1 MMTVKILDHPLINVL
16 MTNLRSKE
24 TSSVEFRY
32 TAKKISSL
40 MAYEIFKD
48 LKIEQKKIDTP
59 LGNFSGAKVQDP
71 KPCVISIL
79 RAGLII
85 SEGITDIFDDVSI
98 GHIGMYRDEKTLSP
112 VNYLIKLPSNLQNRQ
127 CFLCDPMLATGGSA
141 ISSLE
146 TLKQNNASDITLIC
160 LLASEEGIKNVK
172 EKFSD
177 VTIICAQKD
186 SDLNEKG
193 FIVPGLGDAGDRIFD
208 T

>member
-1 MMTVKILDHPLINVL
+1 
-16 MTNLRSKE
+16 
-24 TSSVEFRY
+24 
-32 TAKKISSL
+32 
-40 MAYEIFKD
+40 MAFEVFKD
-48 LKIEQKKIDTP
+48 LKVDRKKINTP
-59 LGNFSGAKVQDP
+59 LESFLGAKTQDP

-85 SEGITDIFDDVSI
+85 SEGITDIFKDVSI

-146 TLKQNNASDITLIC
+146 TLKQNNASDITLVC

-186 SDLNEKG
+186 DHLNEKG

>member
-1 MMTVKILDHPLINVL
+1 MTVKVLNHPLINVL
-16 MTNLRSKE
+16 MTNLRSQE
-24 TSSVEFRY
+24 TNSFEFRY

-40 MAYEIFKD
+40 MAFEVFKD
-48 LKIEQKKIDTP
+48 LNVDRKKINTP
-59 LGNFSGAKVQDP
+59 LKCFLGVKNKDP

-85 SEGITDIFDDVSI
+85 AEGITDIFKDVSI

-146 TLKQNNASDITLIC
+146 TLKQNNASDITLVC

-186 SDLNEKG
+186 DHLNEKG

>member
-1 MMTVKILDHPLINVL
+1 MTVEVLNHPLINIL
-16 MTNLRSKE
+16 MTNLRSQE
-24 TSSVEFRY
+24 TSSSEFRH

-48 LKIEQKKIDTP
+48 LKIERKKINTP
-59 LGNFSGAKVQDP
+59 LESYVGIKAQNP

-85 SEGITDIFDDVSI
+85 SEGITDIFDKVSI
-98 GHIGMYRDEKTLSP
+98 GHIGMYRDEKTLNP
-112 VNYLIKLPSNLQNRQ
+112 VNYLIKLPSNLENRQ

-146 TLKQNNASDITLIC
+146 TLKKNNASDITLVC
-160 LLASEEGIKNVK
+160 LLASEEGIRNVK

-177 VTIICAQKD
+177 VKIICAQKD
-186 SDLNEKG
+186 DKLNEKG

>member
-1 MMTVKILDHPLINVL
+1 
-16 MTNLRSKE
+16 
-24 TSSVEFRY
+24 
-32 TAKKISSL
+32 

-48 LKIEQKKIDTP
+48 LKIERKKIDTP
-59 LGNFSGAKVQDP
+59 LDNFLGTKVQDP

-85 SEGITDIFDDVSI
+85 SEGITDIFDDASI

-186 SDLNEKG
+186 NDLNEKG

>member
-1 MMTVKILDHPLINVL
+1 
-16 MTNLRSKE
+16 
-24 TSSVEFRY
+24 
-32 TAKKISSL
+32 
-40 MAYEIFKD
+40 MAYEKFKD

-59 LGNFSGAKVQDP
+59 LDNFSGAKVQDP

-85 SEGITDIFDDVSI
+85 SDGITDIFEDVSI
-98 GHIGMYRDEKTLSP
+98 GHIGMYRDEKTLTP

-186 SDLNEKG
+186 NDLNEKG

>member
-1 MMTVKILDHPLINVL
+1 MTVKVLNHPLINVL

-24 TSSVEFRY
+24 TSSFEFRY

-48 LKIEQKKIDTP
+48 LKIELKKIDTP
-59 LGNFSGAKVQDP
+59 LDNFLGAKVQEP

-146 TLKQNNASDITLIC
+146 TLKQNNASEITLIC

-186 SDLNEKG
+186 NDLNEKG

>member
-1 MMTVKILDHPLINVL
+1 M
-16 MTNLRSKE
+16 
-24 TSSVEFRY
+24 
-32 TAKKISSL
+32 
-40 MAYEIFKD
+40 
-48 LKIEQKKIDTP
+48 
-59 LGNFSGAKVQDP
+59 
-71 KPCVISIL
+71 
-79 RAGLII
+79 II
-85 SEGITDIFDDVSI
+85 SEGITDIFKDVSI

-146 TLKQNNASDITLIC
+146 TLKQNNASDITLVC
-160 LLASEEGIKNVK
+160 LLASEEGIKKVK

-186 SDLNEKG
+186 NHLNEKG

>member
-1 MMTVKILDHPLINVL
+1 MTVKVLNHPLLNVL
-16 MTNLRSKE
+16 MTNLRSQE
-24 TSSVEFRY
+24 TDSFEFRY

-40 MAYEIFKD
+40 MSFEIFKD
-48 LKIEQKKIDTP
+48 LKVKRKKIDTP
-59 LGNFSGAKVQDP
+59 LESFLGVENQDP

-85 SEGITDIFDDVSI
+85 SEGITDIFKDVSI

-146 TLKQNNASDITLIC
+146 TLKQNNASDITLVC

-186 SDLNEKG
+186 DHLNEKG

>member
-1 MMTVKILDHPLINVL
+1 MTVKVLNHPLINIL
-16 MTNLRSKE
+16 MTNLRSQE
-24 TSSVEFRY
+24 TSSSEFRH

-48 LKIEQKKIDTP
+48 LKIERKKINTP
-59 LGNFSGAKVQDP
+59 LESYVGIKAQNP

-85 SEGITDIFDDVSI
+85 SEGITDIFDKVSI
-98 GHIGMYRDEKTLSP
+98 GHIGMYRNEKTLSP

-146 TLKQNNASDITLIC
+146 TLKKNNASDITLVC
-160 LLASEEGIKNVK
+160 LLASDEGIRNVK

-177 VTIICAQKD
+177 VKIICAQKD
-186 SDLNEKG
+186 DKLNEKG

>member
-1 MMTVKILDHPLINVL
+1 MTVKVLNHPLINIL
-16 MTNLRSKE
+16 MTNLRSQE
-24 TSSVEFRY
+24 TDSFEFRY

-40 MAYEIFKD
+40 MAFEIFKD
-48 LKIEQKKIDTP
+48 LKVKRKNIDTP
-59 LGNFSGAKVQDP
+59 LESFLGVENQDP

-85 SEGITDIFDDVSI
+85 SEGITDIFKDVSI

-112 VNYLIKLPSNLQNRQ
+112 VNYLIKLPSNLQYRQ

-146 TLKQNNASDITLIC
+146 TLKQNNASDITLVC

-186 SDLNEKG
+186 DHLNEKG

>member
-1 MMTVKILDHPLINVL
+1 MTVKVLNHPLINVL
-16 MTNLRSKE
+16 MTNLRSNE
-24 TSSVEFRY
+24 TSSFEFRY

-59 LGNFSGAKVQDP
+59 LGNFSGAKVRDP

-85 SEGITDIFDDVSI
+85 SDGITDIFDDVSI

-186 SDLNEKG
+186 NDLNEKG

>member
-1 MMTVKILDHPLINVL
+1 MTVTVLNHPLINVL
-16 MTNLRSKE
+16 MTNLRSQE
-24 TSSVEFRY
+24 TSSFEFRY

-40 MAYEIFKD
+40 MAFEVFKD
-48 LKIEQKKIDTP
+48 LNVDRKKINTP
-59 LGNFSGAKVQDP
+59 LENFLGVKIQDP

-85 SEGITDIFDDVSI
+85 AEGITDIFKDVSI

-146 TLKQNNASDITLIC
+146 TLKQNNASDITLVC

-186 SDLNEKG
+186 DHLNEKG

>member
-1 MMTVKILDHPLINVL
+1 MTVKVLNHPLINVL
-16 MTNLRSKE
+16 MTNLRSQE
-24 TSSVEFRY
+24 TSSFEFRY

-40 MAYEIFKD
+40 MAFEVFKD
-48 LKIEQKKIDTP
+48 LNVDRKMINTP
-59 LGNFSGAKVQDP
+59 LESFLGAKTQVP

-85 SEGITDIFDDVSI
+85 SEGITDIFKDVSI

-112 VNYLIKLPSNLQNRQ
+112 VNYLIKLPSNLENRQ

-146 TLKQNNASDITLIC
+146 TLKKNDASDITLVC

-186 SDLNEKG
+186 DHLNEKG

>member
-1 MMTVKILDHPLINVL
+1 MTVKILDHPLINVL

-24 TSSVEFRY
+24 TSSFEFRY

-59 LGNFSGAKVQDP
+59 LDNFLGAKVKDP

-186 SDLNEKG
+186 NDLNEKG

>member
-1 MMTVKILDHPLINVL
+1 MTVKVLNHPLINVL

-24 TSSVEFRY
+24 TSSFEFRY

-40 MAYEIFKD
+40 MAYEIFED
-48 LKIEQKKIDTP
+48 LKIERKKIDTP
-59 LGNFSGAKVQDP
+59 LDNFLGAKVQDP

-85 SEGITDIFDDVSI
+85 SDGITDIFDDVSI

-186 SDLNEKG
+186 NDLNEKG

>member
-1 MMTVKILDHPLINVL
+1 MKVKVLNHPLINVY
-16 MTNLRSKE
+16 MTILRSKD
-24 TSSVEFRY
+24 TQSNKVRFLAR
-32 TAKKISSL
+32 KISSL
-40 MAYEIFKD
+40 MAFEIFED
-48 LKIEQKKIDTP
+48 LRVLPKTIETP
-59 LGNFSGAKVQDP
+59 LEKYNGVTLSDP

-79 RAGLII
+79 RAGLIM
-85 SEGITDIFDDVSI
+85 SEGITDIFDIVSI

-146 TLKQNNASDITLIC
+146 TLKQNNASDIKLIC

-177 VTIICAQKD
+177 VTITVSYTHLTLPTI
-186 SDLNEKG
+186 LR
-193 FIVPGLGDAGDRIFD
+193 V
-208 T
+208 